1 MLVALII
8 GCIAIGGAV
17 GSAFV
22 LALRV
27 WDMRRV

>member
-1 MLVALII
+1 MLAALII

-17 GSAFV
+17 GSSLV

-27 WDMRRV
+27 WDMRA